1 MALPLTLNPLAPASA
16 PTEVLTLLLRC
27 GDLEFEQPRLRTC
40 RHRLEQR
47 RRTLRTMAKR
57 YRTWQSRV
65 SALEA
70 EQQWFKDS
78 APPQDPAADRT

>member
-1 MALPLTLNPLAPASA
+1 
-16 PTEVLTLLLRC
+16 
-27 GDLEFEQPRLRTC
+27 
-40 RHRLEQR
+40 
-47 RRTLRTMAKR
+47 MAKR